1 MGGGGFIFNWG
12 VLPKGGIAFDGGGA
26 TGGSKKILGWGAGRP
41 TMGNTVNTA
50 SCIQK
55 VLHK

>member
-1 MGGGGFIFNWG
+1 M
-12 VLPKGGIAFDGGGA
+12 GGIAFDGGGGA
-26 TGGSKKILGWGAGRP
+26 RGGSKKILGWGAGHP